1 MEGASNIADTAG
13 VSVVRLNDGM
23 QTEFAMRW
31 ETEVFYGGQAGGGKS
46 HAILI
51 DALRGVGFREY
62 KAVIFRRTY
71 PDLEEL
77 LHRAIQI
84 YTAYGLWARYNA
96 QSHTFTFPS
105 GAWIKFRH
113 INHAKDVYK
122 YQGHQFDYIGFDE
135 LPQFP
140 RFVYL
145 YMFSRLRGNPNSP
158 FKRYIRGTG
167 NPDGEGM
174 LWVKERF
181 IDSMDPLT
189 TGWFI
194 TGRGDADISVPI
206 GTKES
211 VSRCFVPC
219 IRSENEFL
227 NLEEYE
233 AHLNLLPEAQRQA
246 LKLGQWTL
254 PDRPEQLIQGRWIE
268 MALGGKAPF
277 NGVTRWAIGMD
288 YAREGGD
295 KTVILTGRGNQ
306 PRRFEWWPRTST
318 VEASDLLAKRLAIY
332 GDTVVAGIDTIG
344 PGAGVIDAIRSY
356 HPKFR
361 SQCFP
366 MDHKDHTFD
375 ERYRKAFKGRYKF
388 DNLRTQMLWKLRE
401 DFEYKRIDL
410 SFLQSSE
417 GYFDGLNMLT
427 QELLAHTYEITGAGH
442 ISIISKDDLRK
453 PNILGRSPDFSDA
466 LALWNFVRD
475 KRSNEPA
482 IVEANKKLDYGLEKF
497 IEHKTTTTVGGT
509 PWV

>member
-1 MEGASNIADTAG
+1 
-13 VSVVRLNDGM
+13 M
-23 QTEFAMRW
+23 QSEFLACW

-46 HAILI
+46 QALLI
-51 DALRGVGFREY
+51 DALRGVGHKAY

-84 YTAYGLWARYNA
+84 YCSHGLWAKYNA
-96 QSHTFTFPS
+96 QSHTFVFPS

-113 INHAKDVYK
+113 INHPKDVYK
-122 YQGHQFDYIGFDE
+122 YQGQEYDYIGFDE

-145 YMFSRLRGNPNSP
+145 YMFSRLRGRDATM
-158 FKRYIRGTG
+158 KRYIRGTG

-181 IDSMDPLT
+181 IDKISPLES
-189 TGWFI
+189 GWFI
-194 TGRGDADISVPI
+194 TGRGDSDILVSP
-206 GTKES
+206 GTPEA

-219 IRSENEFL
+219 VRAENEFL

-254 PDRPEQLIQGRWIE
+254 PDRPEQLIQGRWLE
-268 MALGGKAPF
+268 ASLRGDAPF
-277 NGVTRWAIGMD
+277 NGVTHWGIGMD

-306 PRRFEWWPRTST
+306 PRRVEWWPRTST
-318 VEASDLLAKRLAIY
+318 VEAAELLAKRLEIY
-332 GDTVVAGIDTIG
+332 GNRVVAGIDTIG
-344 PGAGVIDAIRSY
+344 PGAGVIDTIRTLGTPPGKY
-356 HPKFR
+356 R
-361 SQCFP
+361 SKCLA

-388 DNLRTQMLWKLRE
+388 DNLRSQMLWKLRE

-410 SFLQSSE
+410 SFLQSAE

-453 PNILGRSPDFSDA
+453 PDILGRSPDFSDA
-466 LALWNFVRD
+466 LAIWNFVRD
-475 KRSNEPA
+475 KRRDTSTTAN
-482 IVEANKKLDYGLEKF
+482 VEADKKVDYNLGEFTEDRKNV
-497 IEHKTTTTVGGT
+497 IKGAAWVG
-509 PWV
+509 

>member
-1 MEGASNIADTAG
+1 MGADLADVSG
-13 VSVVRLNDGM
+13 VSAVRLNEGM
-23 QTEFAMRW
+23 QAEFARRW

-46 HAILI
+46 QAILI
-51 DALRGVGFREY
+51 DALRGVGHKAY

-84 YTAYGLWARYNA
+84 YCSHGLWAKYNA
-96 QSHTFTFPS
+96 QSHTFVFPS

-113 INHAKDVYK
+113 INHPKDVYK
-122 YQGHQFDYIGFDE
+122 YQGQEYDYIAFDE

-145 YMFSRLRGNPNSP
+145 YMFSRLRGRDASI
-158 FKRYIRGTG
+158 KRYIRGTG

-181 IDSMDPLT
+181 IDSMEPLT
-189 TGWFI
+189 TGHFI
-194 TGRGDADISVPI
+194 TGRGDSDLRVPI
-206 GTKES
+206 GTPEC

-219 IRSENEFL
+219 IRAENEFL

-233 AHLNLLPEAQRQA
+233 SHLNLLPEAQRQA

-268 MALGGKAPF
+268 AALGGKAPY
-277 NGVTRWAIGMD
+277 NGVSSWAIGMD

-306 PRRFEWWPRTST
+306 PRRVEWWPRTST
-318 VEASDLLAKRLAIY
+318 VEAAELLAKRLAIY
-332 GDTVVAGIDTIG
+332 GENVVAGIDTIG
-344 PGAGVIDAIRSY
+344 PGAGVIDSIRA
-356 HPKFR
+356 HHAKFR
-361 SQCFP
+361 SQCLP

-375 ERYRKAFKGRYKF
+375 ERYRRAFKGRYKF

-453 PNILGRSPDFSDA
+453 PDILGRSPDFSDA
-466 LALWNFVRD
+466 VALWNFVRD

-482 IVEANKKLDYGLEKF
+482 IMEANKKLDYGLEKF
-497 IEHKTTTTVGGT
+497 TETRDTKTGGN
-509 PWV
+509 PWIG